1 MIALYIMS
9 SSSEILVIIPA
20 RAGSKRIKGKN
31 TKSFN
36 GFPLI
41 EHSIKYAKSYIGGD
55 IIISTDDKQIG
66 SIAEQYNVPIL
77 WRNESLAQDQT
88 LTTDVVKDL
97 IERVD
102 KIYDFVVL
110 LQPTNPLRPKDMFDK
125 ALELLIEKESDSL
138 ITVSLSEHKL
148 GKIKHSAF
156 KPYTYEFGQRSQ
168 DLEPLYYENGLL
180 YVCSYELAKNG
191 KLISENPTAML
202 IEHPFGSVD
211 IDTEL
216 DWKWAELISKEY
228 ND

>member
-9 SSSEILVIIPA
+9 FSSKILVIIPA
-20 RAGSKRIKGKN
+20 RAGSRRMKGKN
-31 TKSFN
+31 TKYFN

-41 EHSIKYAKSYIGGD
+41 EHSIKYAQSHIDGD
-55 IIISTDDKQIG
+55 IIISTDDKQIE
-66 SIAEQYNVPIL
+66 SIAEQYNVTIL
-77 WRNESLAQDQT
+77 WRNDSLAHDQT
-88 LTTDVVKDL
+88 PTTDVVKDV
-97 IERVD
+97 IERVN
-102 KIYDFVVL
+102 KTYDFVVL

-125 ALELLIEKESDSL
+125 ALELLLEKESDSL
-138 ITVSLSEHKL
+138 LTVSLSEHKL
-148 GKIKHSAF
+148 GKIRHSAF
-156 KPYTYEFGQRSQ
+156 KPYSYEFGQRSQ

-191 KLISENPTAML
+191 KLMSENPTAML
-202 IEHPFGSVD
+202 IEHPYGSVD

>member
-9 SSSEILVIIPA
+9 SSSKILVIIPA

-31 TKSFN
+31 TKPFN

-41 EHSIKYAKSYIGGD
+41 EHSIKYAQSYIGGD
-55 IIISTDDKQIG
+55 IIISTDDKQIAL
-66 SIAEQYNVPIL
+66 IAQKYKVPIL

-88 LTTDVVKDL
+88 PTTDVVKDV

-102 KIYDFVVL
+102 KTYDFVVL

-125 ALELLIEKESDSL
+125 ALELLLERESDSL
-138 ITVSLSEHKL
+138 ITVSISEHKL
-148 GKIKHSAF
+148 GKIEGSAF

-191 KLISENPTAML
+191 KLMSENPTAML

>member
-1 MIALYIMS
+1 MS
-9 SSSEILVIIPA
+9 SSSKILIVIPA

-41 EHSIKYAKSYIGGD
+41 EHSIRYAQNYIDGD
-55 IIISTDDKQIG
+55 IIISTDDKQIR
-66 SIAEQYNVPIL
+66 SIAERYNVTIV
-77 WRNESLAQDQT
+77 WRDESLAQDQT
-88 LTTDVVKDL
+88 PTTDVVKDV
-97 IERVD
+97 IERVE
-102 KIYDFVVL
+102 KSYDFVVL
-110 LQPTNPLRPKDMFDK
+110 LQPTNPLRPKKLFEESIK
-125 ALELLIEKESDSL
+125 LLKEKKSDSL

-148 GKIKHSAF
+148 GKIKQSVF
-156 KPYTYEFGQRSQ
+156 KPYSYEFGQRSQ

-180 YVCSYELAKNG
+180 YLCSYELAKNG
-191 KLISENPTAML
+191 KMISENPTAMI
-202 IEHPFGSVD
+202 IEHPFASVD

>member
-9 SSSEILVIIPA
+9 SSSKILVIIPA

-31 TKSFN
+31 TKPFN

-41 EHSIKYAKSYIGGD
+41 EHSIKYAQSHIDGD
-55 IIISTDDKQIG
+55 IIISTDDKQIE
-66 SIAEQYNVPIL
+66 SIAEQYNVTIL
-77 WRNESLAQDQT
+77 WRNDSLAHDQT
-88 LTTDVVKDL
+88 PTTDVVKDV
-97 IERVD
+97 IERVN
-102 KIYDFVVL
+102 KTYDFVVL

-125 ALELLIEKESDSL
+125 ALELLLEKESDSL
-138 ITVSLSEHKL
+138 LTVSLSEHKL
-148 GKIKHSAF
+148 GKIRHSAF
-156 KPYTYEFGQRSQ
+156 KPYSYEFGQRSQ

-191 KLISENPTAML
+191 KLMSENPTAML
-202 IEHPFGSVD
+202 IEHPYGSVD
-211 IDTEL
+211 IDTDL

>member
-1 MIALYIMS
+1 MIDLYIMS
-9 SSSEILVIIPA
+9 SSSKILVIIPA
-20 RAGSKRIKGKN
+20 RAGSKRIKEKN
-31 TKSFN
+31 TKPFN

-41 EHSIKYAKSYIGGD
+41 EHSIKYAQSHIDGD

-66 SIAEQYNVPIL
+66 SIAEKYNVPIL
-77 WRNESLAQDQT
+77 WRNDSLAQDQT
-88 LTTDVVKDL
+88 PTTDVVKDV

-102 KIYDFVVL
+102 KTYDFVVL
-110 LQPTNPLRPKDMFDK
+110 LQPTNPLRTKDMFDK
-125 ALELLIEKESDSL
+125 ALELLLEKESDSL
-138 ITVSLSEHKL
+138 LTVSLSEYKL

-191 KLISENPTAML
+191 KLMSENPTAML
-202 IEHPFGSVD
+202 IEHPYGSVD

>member
-1 MIALYIMS
+1 MS
-9 SSSEILVIIPA
+9 TSSKILVIIPA

-41 EHSIKYAKSYIGGD
+41 EHSIKYAQSYIDGD
-55 IIISTDDKQIG
+55 IIISTDDKQIA

-77 WRNESLAQDQT
+77 WRNENLAQDQT
-88 LTTDVVKDL
+88 PTNDVVRDVIKRTDKRYDL
-97 IERVD
+97 VA
-102 KIYDFVVL
+102 L
-110 LQPTNPLRPKDMFDK
+110 LQPTNPLRPKNMFK
-125 ALELLIEKESDSL
+125 EALKLLEKKKSDSL
-138 ITVSLSEHKL
+138 ITVSQNKYKL
-148 GKIKHSAF
+148 GKIEHSSF
-156 KPYTYEFGQRSQ
+156 EPYTYTFGQRSQ

-180 YVCSYELAKNG
+180 YICSYELAKNS
-191 KLISENPTAML
+191 KLMSKNPTAML
-202 IEHPFGSVD
+202 IDHPYGSVD

>member
-9 SSSEILVIIPA
+9 SSSKILVIIPA
-20 RAGSKRIKGKN
+20 RAGSKRIKEKN
-31 TKSFN
+31 TKPFN

-41 EHSIKYAKSYIGGD
+41 EHSIKYAQSHIDGD

-66 SIAEQYNVPIL
+66 SIAEKYNVPIL
-77 WRNESLAQDQT
+77 WRNDSLAQDQT
-88 LTTDVVKDL
+88 PTTDVVKDV

-102 KIYDFVVL
+102 KTYDFVVL
-110 LQPTNPLRPKDMFDK
+110 LQPTNPLRTKDMFDK
-125 ALELLIEKESDSL
+125 ALELLLEKESDSL
-138 ITVSLSEHKL
+138 LTVSLSEYKL

-191 KLISENPTAML
+191 KLMSENPTAMV
-202 IEHPFGSVD
+202 IDHPYGSVD

>member
-1 MIALYIMS
+1 MISAPS
-9 SSSEILVIIPA
+9 ILIIIPA

-31 TKSFN
+31 TKPFN

-41 EHSIKYAKSYIGGD
+41 EHSIKYAQNYIGGD
-55 IIISTDDKQIG
+55 IIISTDDKQIV
-66 SIAEQYNVPIL
+66 SIAEQYNVPIQ
-77 WRNESLAQDQT
+77 WRNVSLAQDQT
-88 LTTDVVKDL
+88 PTTVVIKDVVTRVEKSYDL
-97 IERVD
+97 VA
-102 KIYDFVVL
+102 L
-110 LQPTNPLRPKDMFDK
+110 LQPTNPLRPKKMFK
-125 ALELLIEKESDSL
+125 EALKLLEEKKSDSL
-138 ITVSLSEHKL
+138 LTVSLNEHKL

-191 KLISENPTAML
+191 KLMSEYPTAML
-202 IEHPFGSVD
+202 IEHPHGSVD

>member
-9 SSSEILVIIPA
+9 SSSKILVIIPA
-20 RAGSKRIKGKN
+20 RAGSKRIKEKN
-31 TKSFN
+31 TKPFN

-41 EHSIKYAKSYIGGD
+41 EHSIKYAQSHIDGD

-66 SIAEQYNVPIL
+66 SIAEKYNVPIL
-77 WRNESLAQDQT
+77 WRNDSLAQDQT
-88 LTTDVVKDL
+88 PTTDVVKDV

-102 KIYDFVVL
+102 KTYDFVVL
-110 LQPTNPLRPKDMFDK
+110 LQPTNPLRTKDMFDK
-125 ALELLIEKESDSL
+125 ALELLLEKESDSL
-138 ITVSLSEHKL
+138 LTVSLSEYKL

-191 KLISENPTAML
+191 KLMSENPTAML
-202 IEHPFGSVD
+202 IEHPYGSVD

>member
-1 MIALYIMS
+1 MIDLYIMS
-9 SSSEILVIIPA
+9 FSSKILVIIPA
-20 RAGSKRIKGKN
+20 RAGSRRMKGKN
-31 TKSFN
+31 TKYFN

-41 EHSIKYAKSYIGGD
+41 EHSIKYAQNHIDGD

-66 SIAEQYNVPIL
+66 SIAEQYNVTIL
-77 WRNESLAQDQT
+77 WRNDSLAQDQT
-88 LTTDVVKDL
+88 PTTDVVKDV

-102 KIYDFVVL
+102 KKYDFVVL

-125 ALELLIEKESDSL
+125 ALELLLEKESDSL
-138 ITVSLSEHKL
+138 LTVSLSEHKL
-148 GKIKHSAF
+148 GKIKHSTF

-191 KLISENPTAML
+191 KLMSENPTAML
-202 IEHPFGSVD
+202 IEHPYGSVD